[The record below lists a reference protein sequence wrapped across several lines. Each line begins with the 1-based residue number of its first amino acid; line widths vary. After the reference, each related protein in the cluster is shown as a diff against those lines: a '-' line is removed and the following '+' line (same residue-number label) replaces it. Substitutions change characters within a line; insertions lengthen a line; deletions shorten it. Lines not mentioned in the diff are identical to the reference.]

1 MREVVRVKRV
11 VKERK
16 TRRKNSDGNIRQ
28 VPVDQVACQRTI
40 QAIVQGAVQLAVSRE
55 IQAAVVSISYSNKRK
70 KEETNRHLLARIDSK
85 SCFAFFPV
93 RII

>member
-1 MREVVRVKRV
+1 VREVGRVKRV

-70 KEETNRHLLARIDSK
+70 NEEPTDTSSLGLTVSHVSH
-85 SCFAFFPV
+85 FFP
-93 RII
+93 